1 MKHFWI
7 FLLLAPVTLACQP
20 TFTKVTDPANPAVT
34 FINNTAP
41 YKGTSWIDLNDD
53 NLPDLFVCPKSL
65 FRNDG
70 NGQFTQLPDL
80 NGATAGQ
87 GAAGASWGDVDN
99 DGYPDCITASLV
111 SGYHR
116 NNGDQTFALES
127 SNLPGMENYPA
138 WDCALADVD
147 NNGRLDLLFVHANG
161 FHNPGPFSCRMY
173 RQQHDGSF
181 NLVSGYEF
189 TNQLAPY
196 TIPTWAD
203 YDLDGDM
210 DLFIGAGPAGTPG
223 PDFCYKNL
231 LKENGTFS
239 LQRLTATPFNVF
251 QDGQTYNFIDFDND
265 GDLDICLTNY
275 NGASNRFW
283 RNNNGSYTAMNTP
296 FTTQSGH
303 LANVWGDLDND
314 GDLDVLITSD
324 AAPTVRLFRN
334 NGNGTFNSGTTAGSS
349 TGNICGVALADYDND
364 GDLDFYTNGGGGG
377 RALFRNDSPPPNGNW
392 AAFKLYGVQSNRS
405 AIGAV
410 LRLKAVLNGQPT
422 WQIRHVQAHNS
433 FQSQN
438 ELRQHFGLA
447 DATAID
453 SLEVRWPSG
462 LVEVFAGLAGN
473 SFYKIVE
480 GQGISVLT
488 GVQSPENSPLVS
500 VYPNPV
506 SDQGCRVKTEDGNAS
521 IAAIQ
526 LFDASG
532 RLVPLRTNRVDNAS
546 WHLLFDNTLAP
557 GSYFVRVVFEDYS
570 TRTSVIY
577 KH

>member
-1 MKHFWI
+1 M
-7 FLLLAPVTLACQP
+7 LLAPPALSSQP
-20 TFTKVTDPANPAVT
+20 TFTKITDPANPAVS

-41 YKGTSWIDLNDD
+41 YKGVSWIDLNDD
-53 NLPDLFVCPKSL
+53 NLPDLFVCPKTL

-80 NGATAGQ
+80 NGAGTVQ
-87 GAAGASWGDVDN
+87 GASGSSWGDVDN
-99 DGYPDCITASLV
+99 DGFPDCITANLV

-116 NNGDQTFALES
+116 NKGDQTFTLETG
-127 SNLPGMENYPA
+127 NLPGLVNYPA

-147 NNGRLDLLFVHANG
+147 NNGRLDPLFVHANG
-161 FHNPGPFSCRMY
+161 FHNPGPFPCRMY
-173 RQQHDGSF
+173 QQQNDGSF
-181 NLVSGYEF
+181 SLVTGYEF

-223 PDFCYKNL
+223 PDFCYKNM

-239 LQRLTATPFNVF
+239 LQRLTAAPFNAF

-283 RNNNGSYTAMNTP
+283 RNNNGSYAAMTTP

-303 LANVWGDLDND
+303 LANVWGDMDND

-324 AAPTVRLFRN
+324 AAPAVRLFRN
-334 NGNGTFNSGTTAGSS
+334 NGNGTFSSGITAGSS

-364 GDLDFYTNGGGGG
+364 GDLDFYTNGAGAG
-377 RALFRNDSPPPNGNW
+377 RGLFRNDNPASGGNW

-405 AIGAV
+405 AIGAIV
-410 LRLKAVLNGQPT
+410 RLKAQLNGQAT

-433 FQSQN
+433 FQSQS

-453 SLEVRWPSG
+453 SLELRWPSG
-462 LVEVFAGLAGN
+462 LVEVFTGLAGN
-473 SFYKIVE
+473 SFYKIIE
-480 GQGISVLT
+480 GQGINVLT
-488 GVQSPENSPLVS
+488 GVHNPENSPLIS
-500 VYPNPV
+500 VFPNPV
-506 SDQGCRVKTEDGNAS
+506 SDQVCHIKTENENTS
-521 IAAIQ
+521 ISNIQ
-526 LFDASG
+526 LFDSSG
-532 RLVPLRTNRVDNAS
+532 RLVSLRTNRENNAC
-546 WHLLFDNTLAP
+546 WQLQFDKIPAP
-557 GSYFVRVVFEDYS
+557 GSYFIRVLFEDHS
-570 TRTSVIY
+570 TSTSVIF
-577 KH
+577 KQ